1 MTTKGGNLNYS
12 APHGKYNASM
22 MTGKTA
28 ASTNYQD
35 GVSYDGGLTNLSPSK
50 SGSPTKSGKQGSLRP
65 SSSSPTKNKRLQM
78 AQRTKASIDKGQMN
92 ISPNVQVRASVE
104 IGGKGGE
111 ANNMFYNAAL
121 MDKISAK

>member
-50 SGSPTKSGKQGSLRP
+50 SGSPTKSGKQGNLRP
-65 SSSSPTKNKRLQM
+65 SSSSSPTKNKRLQM
-78 AQRTKASIDKGQMN
+78 AQRNKKSIDKG
-92 ISPNVQVRASVE
+92 
-104 IGGKGGE
+104 
-111 ANNMFYNAAL
+111 
-121 MDKISAK
+121 